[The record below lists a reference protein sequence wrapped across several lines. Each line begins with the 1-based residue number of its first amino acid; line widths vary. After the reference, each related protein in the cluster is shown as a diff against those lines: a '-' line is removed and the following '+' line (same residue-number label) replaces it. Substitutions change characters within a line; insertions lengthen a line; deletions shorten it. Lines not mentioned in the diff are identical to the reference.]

1 MSEHVNHHSASLTT
15 RASVTGDT
23 ATSRGPA
30 FGAGSATG
38 PRLGAART
46 LLLLAATAL
55 LSLFAT
61 ASAQDCERGAL
72 DARFCDTDGDMLAD
86 TPTDPAALRDPS
98 TLVFTY
104 APTEDPAV
112 YQEAFADFLDHLS
125 EVTGRP
131 VQYFPVQ
138 SYAAQ
143 VEAMRAGRL
152 HVAGF
157 AAGAVE
163 EGVNLGGFHPVAVMA
178 AEDGTFG
185 YEMEIIV
192 PAGSDIRSLDDLRGR
207 QLAFVSPTSNSGYSA
222 PSALLYAE
230 LGMRPDVDYQTAFSG
245 SHDNSILGV
254 ANGDYEAAAIASSVM
269 DRMIARDVLDE
280 SDVEIIY
287 TSQTFPSTAYGYIYD
302 LEPELAAAI
311 AEAFLSFDWEGTTLK
326 AEFADSD
333 QFLAIDY
340 QRDWEVLRQISA
352 ASAELE

>member
-1 MSEHVNHHSASLTT
+1 MNDRTEPTTRLTSHTT
-15 RASVTGDT
+15 RAGGL
-23 ATSRGPA
+23 R
-30 FGAGSATG
+30 
-38 PRLGAART
+38 
-46 LLLLAATAL
+46 LLLTLVAAVLMSLTAG
-55 LSLFAT
+55 AM
-61 ASAQDCERGAL
+61 AQDCERGAL
-72 DARFCDTDGDMLAD
+72 DARFCDVDGDMLAD
-86 TPTDPAALRDPS
+86 TPTDPGQLRDPS

-112 YQEAFADFLDHLS
+112 YQDAFADFLDHLS
-125 EVTGRP
+125 ELTGRP

-143 VEAMRAGRL
+143 IEAMRAGRL

-163 EGVNLGGFHPVAVMA
+163 EGVNVGGFHPVAVMA
-178 AEDGTFG
+178 DTAGVFG

-192 PAGSDIRSLDDLRGR
+192 PAGSDIDELEDLRGR
-207 QLAFVSPTSNSGYSA
+207 QLAFVSPTSNSGFKA
-222 PSALLYAE
+222 PSALLYSE
-230 LGMRPDVDYQTAFSG
+230 LGMKPDVDYQTAFSG

-254 ANGDYEAAAIASSVM
+254 VNHDYEAAAIASSVM
-269 DRMIARDVLDE
+269 DRMIARDVLKE

-302 LEPELAAAI
+302 LEPELAAKI
-311 AEAFLSFDWEGTTLK
+311 AEAFLTFDWEGTTLK

-340 QRDWEVLRQISA
+340 QRDWDVLRRIA
-352 ASAELE
+352 VASAELE

>member
-1 MSEHVNHHSASLTT
+1 MTDHAEHTT
-15 RASVTGDT
+15 SN
-23 ATSRGPA
+23 
-30 FGAGSATG
+30 
-38 PRLGAART
+38 PRPLGLR
-46 LLLLAATAL
+46 LL
-55 LSLFAT
+55 LSLIALVAMTLT
-61 ASAQDCERGAL
+61 AGALAQDCERGAL
-72 DARFCDTDGDMLAD
+72 DARFCDADGDMLAD
-86 TPTDPAALRDPS
+86 TPTDPAQLRDPS

-112 YQEAFADFLDHLS
+112 YQDAFGDFLDHLS
-125 EVTGRP
+125 ELTGRP

-143 VEAMRAGRL
+143 IEAMRAGRL

-163 EGVNLGGFHPVAVMA
+163 EGVNVGGFHPVAVMA
-178 AEDGTFG
+178 DTAGVFG

-192 PAGSDIRSLDDLRGR
+192 PAGSDIDELEDLRGR
-207 QLAFVSPTSNSGYSA
+207 QLAFVSPTSNSGFKA

-230 LGMRPDVDYQTAFSG
+230 LGMKPDEDYQTAFSG

-254 ANGDYEAAAIASSVM
+254 VNQDYEAAAIASSVM
-269 DRMIARDVLDE
+269 DRMIARDVLAE

-302 LEPELAAAI
+302 LEPELAAKI
-311 AEAFLSFDWEGTTLK
+311 AEAFLTFDWEGTTLK

-340 QRDWEVLRQISA
+340 QRDWDVLRRIAA

>member
-1 MSEHVNHHSASLTT
+1 MAHEENVPH
-15 RASVTGDT
+15 R
-23 ATSRGPA
+23 
-30 FGAGSATG
+30 
-38 PRLGAART
+38 PRRRFAARSPFP
-46 LLLLAATAL
+46 LLAVLLFALTAGATA
-55 LSLFAT
+55 
-61 ASAQDCERGAL
+61 QGCERGAL
-72 DARFCDTDGDMLAD
+72 DERFCDVDGDMLAD
-86 TPTDPAALRDPS
+86 TPTDASALRDPS

-112 YQEAFADFLDHLS
+112 YQEAFADFLEYLS
-125 EVTGRP
+125 EKTGRP

-178 AEDGTFG
+178 ATDGTFG

-192 PAGSDIRSLDDLRGR
+192 PAGSDIRTLEDLRGR

-230 LGMRPDVDYQTAFSG
+230 LGMKPDVDYQTAFSG

-254 ANGDYEAAAIASSVM
+254 VNGDYEAGAIASSVL
-269 DRMIARDVLDE
+269 DRMIARDVLEE
-280 SDVEIIY
+280 SDLEIIY

-302 LEPELAAAI
+302 LDPELAAQI
-311 AEAFLSFDWEGTTLK
+311 ADAFLTFDWEGTTLK

-340 QRDWEVLRQISA
+340 QQDWEVLRQISA

>member
-1 MSEHVNHHSASLTT
+1 MTQSGSTISTSSTFSSVAVRQRAAAST
-15 RASVTGDT
+15 
-23 ATSRGPA
+23 PA
-30 FGAGSATG
+30 FLRA
-38 PRLGAART
+38 
-46 LLLLAATAL
+46 LLLLVAAAL
-55 LSLFAT
+55 LTLFSV
-61 ASAQDCERGAL
+61 ASAQGCERGAL
-72 DARFCDTDGDMLAD
+72 DERFCDVNGDMLAD
-86 TPTDPAALRDPS
+86 TPTDASALRDPS

-112 YQEAFADFLDHLS
+112 YQEAFADFLEYLT
-125 EVTGRP
+125 ELTGRP

-143 VEAMRAGRL
+143 IEAMRAGRL

-163 EGVNLGGFHPVAVMA
+163 EGVNVGGFHPVAVMA

-192 PAGSDIRSLDDLRGR
+192 PAGSDIQSLEDLRGR
-207 QLAFVSPTSNSGYSA
+207 QLAFVSPTSNSGFKA

-230 LGMRPDVDYQTAFSG
+230 LGMKPDVDYETAFSG

-254 ANGDYEAAAIASSVM
+254 VNRDYEAAAIASSVM
-269 DRMIARDVLDE
+269 DRMIARDVLAE

-302 LEPELAAAI
+302 LDPELAAQI
-311 AEAFLSFDWEGTTLK
+311 EEAFLTFDWEGTTVK
-326 AEFADSD
+326 DEFADSD
-333 QFLAIDY
+333 QFLAVDY
-340 QRDWEVLRQISA
+340 QRDWDVLRRIAA